1 MAASLSPLG
10 PTKVVFIAEDDADF
24 RAALGAT
31 LTEAGLRVVLFP
43 TADKLLGSLDRVTPA
58 VIITDVSM
66 PGLSGPELL
75 HRLRLDERLQR
86 IPVVVMTANN
96 DTALPIRLN
105 VPVVYKPHTEGLVA
119 VIQRLPTADLKE
131 EDTMTRY
138 TLPDLPYAYDAL
150 KPHISAE
157 IMELHHDKH
166 HRAYVDGANKAIEKL
181 IDGRSRRDYSNLAT
195 LEQQL
200 AFNVSGHIL
209 HSIFWRNLT
218 PKGGAPGPGL
228 TAAIERDFGSLVAF
242 QEHLVQAASTIIGI
256 GLGSSRLGSGFS
268 AFGNDPDLRSPV
280 ERHTGRNPS
289 HGGRCLGACLLPPVP
304 NEEGGLL
311 RRPVQPLELER
322 RRVAIRTRALSRP
335 RAGERR
341 GVDAAL

>member
-1 MAASLSPLG
+1 MSSLG

-43 TADKLLGSLDRVTPA
+43 TADKLLGSLDRATPT
-58 VIITDVSM
+58 IIVTDVSM

-105 VPVVYKPHTEGLVA
+105 VPVVYKPDTEGLVA
-119 VIQRLPTADLKE
+119 VIQRLPTSNLNE
-131 EDTMTRY
+131 EETMTRY

-150 KPHISAE
+150 EPHISAE

-166 HRAYVDGANKAIEKL
+166 HRAYVDGANKAIDKL

-195 LEQQL
+195 LERQL

-228 TAAIERDFGSLVAF
+228 TAAIERDFGSFVAF
-242 QEHLVQAASTIIGI
+242 QEQLVQTASTIM
-256 GLGSSRLGSGFS
+256 GSGWAALVWDPASRRLGTTQIYDHQSNVTQAGI
-268 AFGNDPDLRSPV
+268 
-280 ERHTGRNPS
+280 
-289 HGGRCLGACLLPPVP
+289 
-304 NEEGGLL
+304 
-311 RRPVQPLELER
+311 PLMVVDAWEHAYYLQY
-322 RRVAIRTRALSRP
+322 RTKKADYFAALSNLWNWKDVESRFE
-335 RAGERR
+335 RARSVDLALEN
-341 GVDAAL
+341 VAVFDAAE